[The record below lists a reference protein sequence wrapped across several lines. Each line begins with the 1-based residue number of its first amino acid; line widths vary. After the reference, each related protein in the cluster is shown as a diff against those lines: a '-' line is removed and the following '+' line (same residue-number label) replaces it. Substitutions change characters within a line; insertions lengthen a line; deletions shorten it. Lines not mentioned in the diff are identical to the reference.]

1 MTIGRAHKWIILN
14 GLQNEQ
20 CTFGHIHAGQRS
32 RFAKSHLR
40 PITAR
45 PVWSQQSINTRS
57 LRFDRFTARPKGQ
70 GLRAAQRRPCATLS
84 RTLDQ
89 LELLQLPRS
98 DQLTWLS
105 QTGFARLAKPV
116 KARQSCR
123 FGVNINHMLRTKNKV
138 SRLHRQ
144 TSRGL
149 LRTLVCLLLTASKLG
164 AKAKLCRQGAACYQY
179 ATLSRKRSTFKFRNF
194 KSTSQARLRCTVSSI
209 SATVLRSVPA
219 SFR

>member
-57 LRFDRFTARPKGQ
+57 LRFDRFMARPKGQ

-138 SRLHRQ
+138 SRLHKHPAASFAR
-144 TSRGL
+144 SSAC
-149 LRTLVCLLLTASKLG
+149 CLLPPSLAPKLNSVVKVPLAISTQHSLGNAQLSSFGTSSQQAKLG
-164 AKAKLCRQGAACYQY
+164 CVAPCAR
-179 ATLSRKRSTFKFRNF
+179 SRP
-194 KSTSQARLRCTVSSI
+194 RL
-209 SATVLRSVPA
+209 
-219 SFR
+219 